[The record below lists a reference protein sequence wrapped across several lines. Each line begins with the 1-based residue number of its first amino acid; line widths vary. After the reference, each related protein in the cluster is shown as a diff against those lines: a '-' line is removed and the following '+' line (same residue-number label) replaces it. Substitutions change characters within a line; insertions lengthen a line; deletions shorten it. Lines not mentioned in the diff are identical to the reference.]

1 MYVYHLTFLPL
12 VALGMEVDEAHMAT
26 VFHVTVLLAHVFR
39 QAAFVCRTPFVVR
52 AFMNFYSLVTLAS
65 YAVGMQPDVKMIVV
79 EVVE

>member
-12 VALGMEVDEAHMAT
+12 VALGTRNMAT
-26 VFHVTVLLAHVFR
+26 VFHVTVLPAHVFR

-79 EVVE
+79 EVAE